1 MEDYL
6 NYLSG
11 IVGHGL
17 IIPFMFIVAIGGPVL
32 LFCHLH
38 HDKPRC
44 LNSLKWPLAAAT
56 FFTCLFL
63 FISTGGYIGSKFEF
77 AALGMGLGLLA
88 FYYAY
93 NGFTSLLP
101 TTCAIESKQ

>member
-6 NYLSG
+6 SYLSG
-11 IVGHGL
+11 IVSSEWL
-17 IIPFMFIVAIGGPVL
+17 VLFMFIIAIVGPIL
-32 LFCHLH
+32 LFSHLH
-38 HDKPRC
+38 HDKPRL
-44 LNSLKWPLAAAT
+44 LNQLKWSLAVVT
-56 FFTCLFL
+56 FFSCLFL
-63 FISTGGYIGSKFEF
+63 FLSTGGYIGSKFES

-101 TTCAIESKQ
+101 TTCEIESKQ